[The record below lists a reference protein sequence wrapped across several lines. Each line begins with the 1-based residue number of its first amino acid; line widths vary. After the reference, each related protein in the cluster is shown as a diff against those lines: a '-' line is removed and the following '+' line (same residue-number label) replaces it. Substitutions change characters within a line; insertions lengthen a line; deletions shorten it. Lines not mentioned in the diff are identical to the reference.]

1 METKNLKLS
10 TRCSHGLDNLAKRI
24 MKACTIPCRLV
35 NKYKNEK
42 VDKLSDRK
50 YFPIFKRI

>member
-1 METKNLKLS
+1 METKKLKLS

-42 VDKLSDRK
+42 VYKLSDSK
-50 YFPIFKRI
+50 FY